1 MKEIAAS
8 TGLTW
13 ESTTIFHNTKR
24 DDAFDNEIDD
34 MNNPPEAP
42 AKNTAPLMDSLKPGS
57 GGRFAK
63 LISIVSILVSIS
75 FIGVMPQTANDFW
88 LQAKV
93 GELIWQSG
101 EIPQTLLFPFTPI
114 HAAIFNAHEWL
125 SSVVFHG
132 MLAAVGEGNLPLV
145 LGGLWLLLFA
155 AVAKLA
161 HLRSHGNLA
170 LALILG
176 LVAVG
181 VANYRN
187 FLRPELFSL
196 ILLTG
201 YLFFLEKI
209 RLRTEK
215 KYVFAALLTVVV
227 WANIHGSFILA
238 PVLSLTYAAGAFIDH
253 MRGLQGSQNQSDA
266 FNARVFGYL
275 SIAVLASCLVNPFG
289 LDLISFVFEFSDS
302 SLARA
307 HIVEWLPT
315 FDTRFYGIRG
325 WWIGLSALGLTAL
338 FVAVRRRELTATD
351 LLIFLL
357 FLLMAVRAV
366 RFLVYIGIVCAFV
379 LSGAAPQ
386 DWKNRAGQLKL
397 YLLGTFTSLTV
408 LALAMTYGNAMHS
421 FPHVARYD
429 TSFTAP
435 MIREL
440 HSADLQGN
448 VLNTYDF
455 GAELVYRAY
464 PRLKPSIDSRVDSY
478 GDDYY
483 LFHRRL
489 FTDDALLRQ
498 FTNEH
503 NVSHLLLDLSDFIRL
518 TQLSSWTDGLWEIRF
533 QDHKAI
539 LLVRSTSKKPA
550 RPGV

>member
-1 MKEIAAS
+1 MKS
-8 TGLTW
+8 Q
-13 ESTTIFHNTKR
+13 
-24 DDAFDNEIDD
+24 
-34 MNNPPEAP
+34 PEAP
-42 AKNTAPLMDSLKPGS
+42 NENTAPLTDSLGPGA
-57 GGRFAK
+57 GEKLAK
-63 LISIVSILVSIS
+63 VIAIVSILVSIS

-114 HAAIFNAHEWL
+114 HAATFNAHEWL

-132 MLAAVGEGNLPLV
+132 MIAALGEGSLPLL
-145 LGGLWLLLFA
+145 LGGLWLALFA
-155 AVAKLA
+155 TVAKLA
-161 HLRSHGNLA
+161 HLRSRGNMA

-176 LVAVG
+176 LVAIG

-215 KYVFAALLTVVV
+215 KYGFAALLTVVV

-238 PVLSLTYAAGAFIDH
+238 PILSLLYAAGAFTDH
-253 MRGLQGSQNQSDA
+253 MRGLQGSAHDSNA
-266 FNARVFGYL
+266 FKAKVFGYL

-289 LDLISFVFEFSDS
+289 FDLIKFVFEFSDS
-302 SLARA
+302 NLART
-307 HIVEWLPT
+307 HIVEWFPT
-315 FDTRFYGIRG
+315 FDIRFYGIRG
-325 WWIGLSALGLTAL
+325 WWIGLSVLCLTTL
-338 FVAVRRRELTATD
+338 FMMVRRRELSATD

-379 LSGAAPQ
+379 LSGYAPHY
-386 DWKNRAGQLKL
+386 WKNRAAQLKL

-408 LALAMTYGNAMHS
+408 LALAMIYGNAMHS

-440 HSADLQGN
+440 NSADLQGN

-483 LFHRRL
+483 LLHRRL
-489 FTDDALLRQ
+489 FTDDALLRK
-498 FTNEH
+498 FTDEH
-503 NVSHLLLDLSDFIRL
+503 NVRYLLLDLSDFIRL
-518 TQLSSWTDGLWEIRF
+518 TQLSSWSDGLWEIRF

-539 LLVRSTSKKPA
+539 LLVRSTAKKLA
-550 RPGV
+550 APGA